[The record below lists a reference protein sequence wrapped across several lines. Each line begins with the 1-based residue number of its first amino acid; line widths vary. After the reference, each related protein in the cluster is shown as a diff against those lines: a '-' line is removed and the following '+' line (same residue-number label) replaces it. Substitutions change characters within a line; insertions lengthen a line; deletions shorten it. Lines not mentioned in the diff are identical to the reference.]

1 MGAMTTSSAAV
12 GRTIRISR
20 KRANLPLG
28 RVARAC
34 NLSPSQ
40 LERIESGRA
49 RPTIAVLDRI
59 ARAMGMSLVE
69 LVLDPNRAA
78 KARLGLAEIA
88 RAILELPDDVG
99 PKLEAVEA
107 AAVLVAMTACEE
119 NQSAAAR
126 LLGMDR
132 KAFVRR
138 LSWARRS
145 KLDPAALARRAG

>member
-1 MGAMTTSSAAV
+1 VSV
-12 GRTIRISR
+12 GRMIRLSR
-20 KRANLPLG
+20 KRANLAIG
-28 RVARAC
+28 RLARDC

-40 LERIESGRA
+40 LERIESGSA

-69 LVLDPNRAA
+69 LVLDANGGATT
-78 KARLGLAEIA
+78 RLGLREIA
-88 RAILELPDDVG
+88 RAVLELPDEIG
-99 PKLEAVEA
+99 PKLDAVEA
-107 AAVLVAMTACEE
+107 AAILVAMTACRE

-126 LLGMDR
+126 LLGMER

-145 KLDPAALARRAG
+145 KLDPAALGRRAE

>member
-1 MGAMTTSSAAV
+1 M
-12 GRTIRISR
+12 
-20 KRANLPLG
+20 G
-28 RVARAC
+28 RVAKESR
-34 NLSPSQ
+34 LSPSQ

-59 ARAMGMSLVE
+59 ARALGMSLVD
-69 LVLDPNRAA
+69 LVLDPNGVATAR
-78 KARLGLAEIA
+78 RLGLPEIA
-88 RAILELPDDVG
+88 RAILELPDEVG
-99 PKLEAVEA
+99 PKLEVVEA
-107 AAVLVAMTACEE
+107 ATVLVAMTACSE

-145 KLDPAALARRAG
+145 RLDPAALARRAE